1 MTITLDLPASD
12 EARLND
18 IAAREGQSVDTLAYK
33 MFAAGLAD
41 FRPEHPT
48 VADVQPPPEVELTQ
62 EEEIEAIRLGLEDSF
77 AGRVTPL
84 AEWSAR
90 FRARHNIPE
99 GARAMTHEEA
109 LRLP

>member
-1 MTITLDLPASD
+1 MTITLNLAPEEEAQLNIIASQQ
-12 EARLND
+12 
-18 IAAREGQSVDTLAYK
+18 GQNADAVAHK
-33 MFAAGLAD
+33 IFAAALAESKARHD
-41 FRPEHPT
+41 APLG
-48 VADVQPPPEVELTQ
+48 AQPPPEIELSP
-62 EEEIEAIRLGLEDSF
+62 EEEAEAIRLGLEDSF

-99 GARAMTHEEA
+99 GAKAMTHEEA

>member
-1 MTITLDLPASD
+1 MTITLNLAPED
-12 EARLND
+12 EAQLNI
-18 IAAREGQSVDTLAYK
+18 IASQQGQNAGAVAYK
-33 MFAAGLAD
+33 IFAAALAESKARHNGSTD
-41 FRPEHPT
+41 AQILSET
-48 VADVQPPPEVELTQ
+48 ELSL
-62 EEEIEAIRLGLEDSF
+62 EEEAEAIRLGLEDSF